1 MSGPCSR
8 SCATCALSKHCMQ
21 YNRANAARAVCPD
34 WRHRPAAPENE
45 KNLRRL
51 TVTVTAQT
59 AHHLREMAGS
69 DGRRAVGRVI
79 DDLTRAH
86 QATKNNNRGGKHNG
100 IV

>member
-8 SCATCALSKHCMQ
+8 SCATCDLAKHCMQ

-34 WRHRPAAPENE
+34 WRHRPADRENE

-59 AHHLREMAGS
+59 AHHLREKAGS
-69 DGRRAVGRVI
+69 DGRRARGRVI
-79 DDLTRAH
+79 DDMTRAN
-86 QATKNNNRGGKHNG
+86 QATKNNRGGKHHDM
-100 IV
+100 V

>member
-59 AHHLREMAGS
+59 AHHLREKAGS
-69 DGRRAVGRVI
+69 DGRRALGRVI
-79 DDLTRAH
+79 DDMTRAN
-86 QATKNNNRGGKHNG
+86 QATKNNRGGKHHG
-100 IV
+100 MV

>member
-1 MSGPCSR
+1 MSGAGSR
-8 SCATCALSKHCMQ
+8 SCATCGLAKHCMD

-34 WRHRPAAPENE
+34 WRHRPADRENE

-59 AHHLREMAGS
+59 AHHLREKAGS

-79 DDLTRAH
+79 DDMTRAH
-86 QATKNNNRGGKHNG
+86 QATKNNRGGKHNG
-100 IV
+100 MV